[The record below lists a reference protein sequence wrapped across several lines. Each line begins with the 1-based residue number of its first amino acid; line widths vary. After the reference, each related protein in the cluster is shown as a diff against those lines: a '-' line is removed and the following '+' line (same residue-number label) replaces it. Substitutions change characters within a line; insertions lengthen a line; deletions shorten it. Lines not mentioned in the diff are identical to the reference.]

1 MATHEIPRDDWKT
14 YFAEFSRT
22 RQGARVTVETV
33 ADAQSDPRIEAKA
46 LPLVGISYGPQSGKG
61 DAFEITLG
69 NAGQNHRTHTITA
82 PKHVYH
88 KTGAGLISD
97 EVNADEVIEITSAGR
112 PAITHL
118 QFHPANP

>member
-1 MATHEIPRDDWKT
+1 MATHDIPRDGWKA
-14 YFAEFSRT
+14 YFDEFSRT

-33 ADAQSDPRIEAKA
+33 ADSQSDPQIEARA
-46 LPLVGISYGPQSGKG
+46 LPLVGITYSDKG
-61 DAFEITLG
+61 SDADEFEIILG
-69 NAGQNHRTHTITA
+69 TKPNDHVTHTISA

-88 KTGAGLISD
+88 KTGAGIISD

-118 QFHPANP
+118 QFHPAGQ